1 MKQLCVAALVA
12 LVVGCHLDKL
22 VGGSGGGSPPPSHG
36 TPVGLAFM
44 TQPQT
49 AQAGQPIGPVKV
61 SIVDSA
67 GHAVAGVDTTTVV
80 IALDQNPGGATLQG
94 TTTTHPVNGVAT
106 FNNLSLTTAGNG
118 YTLRANAAGLS
129 VASGPSAP
137 FDITAPPPT
146 TGTLNVTT
154 NTTANPPASGYT
166 VSVTGAASQ
175 PIGASATLSFPG
187 LSPGSH
193 TVTLGGVPSNC
204 TVSESNPQTAT
215 ITAGQPTSATFTI
228 TCTPPPPTTGDIAVT
243 TTTSG
248 PSQPSGYSV
257 VLDAGSGQAIAA
269 SGTYTFTNVPAG
281 SHSVTLSAV
290 PANCTASGGTSRT
303 VSVTAGG
310 TATATFSVTCVAPPP
325 TTGDL
330 IVTTATTGS
339 NLPSSNYT
347 VAVDGSASQSIGL
360 NTSVTFSAVPA
371 GIHTVTLSG
380 VPSNCTVSP
389 GGSQNATVPAGGQ
402 VTAPF
407 AISCTAPPP
416 VDHPPV
422 VNAGGNQT
430 ILIGS
435 FTLNASFTDQD
446 HDGPW
451 SYTIDWD
458 DGGSVT
464 TGNATSEGAITA
476 THSYGALSTH
486 TVRVTVTD
494 SHGMSGSDTAVITV
508 AVSLAP
514 PGPR

>member
-1 MKQLCVAALVA
+1 MKQLCIAALVT
-12 LVVGCHLDKL
+12 LVAGCHLDKL

-67 GHAVAGVDTTTVV
+67 GHPVAGDTTTVAV
-80 IALDQNPGGATLQG
+80 TLGANPGGAKLHG
-94 TTTTHPVNGVAT
+94 DTTAHPANGVAT
-106 FNNLSLTTAGNG
+106 FTNLWLDNAGNN
-118 YTLRANAAGLS
+118 YTLAASAGSLS
-129 VASGPSAP
+129 GTSNP
-137 FDITAPPPT
+137 FDIMPPPPT

-166 VSVTGAASQ
+166 VSVSSAGSQ
-175 PIGASATLSFPG
+175 SIGASQTVTFPG
-187 LSPGSH
+187 VSPGTH
-193 TVTLGGVPSNC
+193 AVTLGNVPSNC
-204 TVSESNPQTAT
+204 AVSESNPQNVT
-215 ITAGQPTSATFTI
+215 ITAGQATSATFTI

-248 PSQPSGYSV
+248 PSQPSGYTV
-257 VLDAGSGQAIAA
+257 ALDAGSGQAIAA
-269 SGTYTFTNVPAG
+269 SGTYTFTNVPVG

-303 VSVTAGG
+303 LSVTAGG
-310 TATATFSVTCVAPPP
+310 TATVTFSVTCVAPPP

-347 VAVDGSASQSIGL
+347 VAMDGGASQSIGL

-371 GIHTVTLSG
+371 GTHTVTLSG

-389 GGSQNATVPAGGQ
+389 GTSQNATVPAGGQ

-464 TGNATSEGAITA
+464 TGNATNEGAITA

-486 TVRVTVTD
+486 NVRVTVTD
-494 SHGMSGSDTAVITV
+494 SHGLSGSDTAVITV
-508 AVSLAP
+508 VASLAP
-514 PGPR
+514 PGSH